1 MGTVGTGSG
10 GTATRSGM
18 GGARWA
24 GGSLKIACS
33 AIGSEAGAILADGA
47 SAVPGP
53 GRRVP
58 SRWSGAVV

>member
-1 MGTVGTGSG
+1 
-10 GTATRSGM
+10 M